1 MRPAQV
7 VRHAAGYLEGHG
19 VQSPLPTAELLL
31 ASVLRTSRSGLYLR
45 HEDLSDAEARSFGRA
60 LSRRCAGVPV
70 QHLTG
75 EQGFRRLRLSVR
87 PGVFIPRPETEVL
100 VGAALDAIAGAG
112 APVVLDIGTGTGA
125 VGLAIADEH
134 PGAEVWATDRAPEAV
149 ALARE
154 NAHRLGLSMHVLE
167 GDLFSSVPQVLR
179 SRVDLVV
186 SNPPYVRP
194 DAFDALPDDV
204 RADPPLALLG
214 GPEGY
219 GVLAGAAATWLRPGG
234 TLVLE
239 IGETDDE
246 AVRETLTS
254 AGYVDVRTVPDL
266 NGRDRVVLAHRP

>member
-19 VQSPLPTAELLL
+19 VPGPLPTAEVLL

-45 HEDLSDAEARSFGRA
+45 ANDLSYAEAKAFGRA
-60 LSRRCAGVPV
+60 LTRRCAGVPV
-70 QHLTG
+70 QHITG

-100 VGAALDAIAGAG
+100 VGVALDVVAGARS
-112 APVVLDIGTGTGA
+112 PVVLDIGTGTGA

-134 PGAEVWATDRAPEAV
+134 PGAEVWATDRSPEAV

-154 NAHRLGLSMHVLE
+154 NAVRSGLPLHVLE
-167 GDLFSSVPQVLR
+167 GDLLSSVPEALR
-179 SRVDLVV
+179 GCVDLVV

-194 DAFDALPDDV
+194 DAYDALPGDV

-214 GPEGY
+214 GPELY
-219 GVLAGAAATWLRPGG
+219 RRLAVAAAAWLRPGG
-234 TLVLE
+234 SLALE
-239 IGETDDE
+239 IGETDGA
-246 AVRETLTS
+246 AVREVLVS
-254 AGYVDVRTVPDL
+254 AGYVGVKIVPDL
-266 NGRDRVVLAHRP
+266 NDRDRVVLAHRP